1 MADFTVLVLKIA
13 FLAILW
19 LFIIVVTVV
28 VHSDMVGRRQKRSRR
43 REQLEEQSSQPI
55 PQSQP
60 SQPASSRAARPKHPR
75 KEPWVL
81 AIDSGI
87 HAGDRL
93 QLVPQVHIGRS
104 DACELVLDDD
114 YVSSMHAMLRHH
126 DDGTWALEDLGSTNG
141 TFVNS
146 VRVSDPTIVGVND
159 IIRIGGV
166 QMRLEL

>member
-1 MADFTVLVLKIA
+1 VADFTVLILKVA

-19 LFIIVVTVV
+19 LFIIMIAAVVN
-28 VHSDMVGRRQKRSRR
+28 SDMVGRRQKKRTDEKQPRSAK
-43 REQLEEQSSQPI
+43 QKQPK
-55 PQSQP
+55 
-60 SQPASSRAARPKHPR
+60 RNK

-104 DACELVLDDD
+104 EACELVLDDD
-114 YVSSMHAMLRHH
+114 YVSNMHAQLSHQ
-126 DDGTWALEDLGSTNG
+126 DNGTWVLSDLGSTNG

-146 VRVSDPTIVGVND
+146 VRITKPTQVGVSD
-159 IIRIGGV
+159 IIRIGEV
-166 QMRLEL
+166 QMRLEI

>member
-1 MADFTVLVLKIA
+1 MAEFTVLVLKIA
-13 FLAILW
+13 FLVILW
-19 LFIIVVTVV
+19 LFIVLIAAV
-28 VHSDMVGRRQKRSRR
+28 VHSDMVGRKQKRAK
-43 REQLEEQSSQPI
+43 EEP
-55 PQSQP
+55 
-60 SQPASSRAARPKHPR
+60 PAPPPGQAPTKRNK

-93 QLVPQVHIGRS
+93 QLVPEVHIGRS

-114 YVSSMHAMLRHH
+114 YISSMHAVLSHQGH
-126 DDGTWALEDLGSTNG
+126 GQWVLKDLGSTNG
-141 TFVNS
+141 TYVNAERIADA
-146 VRVSDPTIVGVND
+146 VTVNTDD